1 VVSLIILIGGTMLI
15 IKLTEISKN
24 GIVKTWQQVIKD
36 GTIKDLSDLDRIALN
51 AEDDYTDAEESW
63 R

>member
-1 VVSLIILIGGTMLI
+1 MLI

-36 GTIKDLSDLDRIALN
+36 GTIKDLSDLVRIALN
-51 AEDDYTDAEESW
+51 AEDDYMDAEESW

>member
-1 VVSLIILIGGTMLI
+1 MLI

-51 AEDDYTDAEESW
+51 EEDDYMDAEESW